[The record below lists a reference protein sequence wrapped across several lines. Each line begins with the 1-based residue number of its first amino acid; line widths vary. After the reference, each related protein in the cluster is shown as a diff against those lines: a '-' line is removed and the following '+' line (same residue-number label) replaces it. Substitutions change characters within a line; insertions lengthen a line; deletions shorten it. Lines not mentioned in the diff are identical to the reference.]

1 MCSVFDLNN
10 NNVNALIACE
20 LSGFPYARSQ
30 TVNWKFSIPH
40 SVMPRGVFKLLVHSN
55 IDAILEVMNA
65 IELLVKIRPEK
76 NSGQVS
82 VSQRSWV
89 QISYG
94 PEFFPAL
101 IFTTS
106 SVVFI
111 TAKIASI
118 LVSSTAVHIY
128 DFHIFTVIYSRS
140 LLVNLCR

>member
-1 MCSVFDLNN
+1 
-10 NNVNALIACE
+10 
-20 LSGFPYARSQ
+20 
-30 TVNWKFSIPH
+30 
-40 SVMPRGVFKLLVHSN
+40 MPRGVFKLLVHSN
-55 IDAILEVMNA
+55 IDAILEVMNT

-76 NSGQVS
+76 KNSGHVS

-89 QISYG
+89 QIPYG
-94 PEFFPAL
+94 PEFFPGL

-111 TAKIASI
+111 AAKIASI
-118 LVSSTAVHIY
+118 LVSSTAVHVY

>member
-1 MCSVFDLNN
+1 MCSVFDLND
-10 NNVNALIACE
+10 NNVNALIARE
-20 LSGFPYARSQ
+20 LSGFPCARSQ
-30 TVNWKFSIPH
+30 TMNWKFSIPH
-40 SVMPRGVFKLLVHSN
+40 SVMPCGVFKLLVHPN
-55 IDAILEVMNA
+55 IEAILEVMNA